1 MTIQLWILY
10 LSFVLVAT
18 ATPGPAVLFITT
30 NSMLHGWQKTV
41 FAAFGNIV
49 GLFVLGIIAITG
61 LGAILKTSVVIYSVV
76 KYLGAAYLVF
86 MGFRMFFQGKT
97 EFKESNPITKAATIS
112 SQKLFFQAF
121 GVAVSNPKA
130 IVFLTALFP
139 QFIEVGT
146 PLIPQFSVLIL
157 TLMAFSFSFL
167 LFYSV
172 LAHQAK
178 GWLSKP
184 GRQEAVNRTSGT
196 IFIGFG
202 ILLATSTNK

>member
-10 LSFVLVAT
+10 LTFVLVAT

-30 NSMLHGWQKTV
+30 NSILHGWQKTV
-41 FAAFGNIV
+41 YAALGNIA
-49 GLFVLGIIAITG
+49 GLLILGIIAITG
-61 LGAILKTSVVIYSVV
+61 LGAILKTSAAIYSGV
-76 KYLGAAYLVF
+76 KYLGAAYLICL
-86 MGFRMFFQGKT
+86 GFKMFFQGK
-97 EFKESNPITKAATIS
+97 KDYRALNPTSEPVSIS
-112 SQKLFFQAF
+112 SCKLFLQAF

-139 QFIEVGT
+139 QFIDVGA

-157 TLMAFSFSFL
+157 TLMGFSFSFL
-167 LFYSV
+167 LFYSA

-178 GWLSKP
+178 DWLSKP
-184 GRQEAVNRTSGT
+184 VRQRAVNRTGGT
-196 IFIGFG
+196 VFIGFG

>member
-1 MTIQLWILY
+1 MTIQSWILY
-10 LSFVLVAT
+10 LTFVLIAT

-30 NSMLHGWQKTV
+30 NSMLYGWQKTV
-41 FAAFGNIV
+41 FAALGNIV
-49 GLFVLGIIAITG
+49 GLFTLGIIAITG

-76 KYLGAAYLVF
+76 KYLGAAYLIF
-86 MGFRMFFQGKT
+86 LGFRMFYQGTKD
-97 EFKESNPITKAATIS
+97 FKELNPITKSVTIS
-112 SQKLFFQAF
+112 SEKLFLQAF

-139 QFIEVGT
+139 QFIDVGT
-146 PLIPQFSVLIL
+146 PLIPQYSVLIL

-184 GRQEAVNRTSGT
+184 GRQVALNRTSGT

-202 ILLATSTNK
+202 ILLAASTNK